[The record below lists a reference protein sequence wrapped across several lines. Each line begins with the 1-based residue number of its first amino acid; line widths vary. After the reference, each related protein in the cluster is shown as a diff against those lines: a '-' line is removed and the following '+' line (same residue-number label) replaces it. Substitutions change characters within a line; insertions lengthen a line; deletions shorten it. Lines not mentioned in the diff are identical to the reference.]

1 MEKKNGLL
9 TAALLATVLF
19 MGGCSSEDSEM
30 GTPAQSG
37 SPISFSVADVQ
48 PQTRTVY
55 KDRLQID
62 WVENDEIGICS
73 PSDNVLPSVEGE
85 PKNATYKVT
94 ALDADGHP
102 HHAEIKP
109 SEEKNYL
116 KWGNDL
122 NTQAVFYGAYPA
134 ERIVTYPK
142 ENSGVF
148 SMKYYTNQ
156 ECKVYSSENGVYLT
170 KPDMKNAYMMAK
182 NELTPIGDHV
192 LLAFDP
198 IMTTPDIT
206 ITAGS
211 YEVGT
216 GIIQPVTVTGVSI
229 LMPKALT
236 GKTLNYKITKVT
248 NEAIE
253 NPHGELQ
260 DYTTGKEEEWES
272 VFVQIDNGGKRYVD
286 LYEGESINLM
296 AFLPPIPDL
305 TGAKIRVHTLG
316 ATDFVKTVE
325 DELQAQ
331 SRITIKL
338 PDITPETT
346 KPNNW
351 ISKLDGSTLLKEMS
365 IPAYVCKGTETPDD
379 VKRLLK
385 KGVRAFELSDNI
397 LGSYET
403 RAIAEEK
410 HYFVKKEYCEVFN
423 DFLSS
428 EVDKNKDNKEFVII
442 WAGENQDLTTGSD
455 NNSSYLTN
463 PITSATSSSL
473 VSSLQNGVVLMN
485 KIHKSPIL
493 GIISKH
499 EYYFSNQNDVRLYD
513 YVTISETLNFYY
525 GNNDWKVQFIEP
537 DKEDNNTAIYNQIV
551 TYKEQSGCTGIVTIP
566 GAEKSFDS
574 SYGDLLLQ
582 AVIDCNFKLR
592 RNSKSNQ

>member
-1 MEKKNGLL
+1 MKRRQYLYH
-9 TAALLATVLF
+9 VL
-19 MGGCSSEDSEM
+19 CSAILFLGSCSDSEDLGM
-30 GTPAQSG
+30 MPANPG
-37 SPISFSVADVQ
+37 DAIRFSAAI
-48 PQTRTVY
+48 PQTRTHY
-55 KDRLQID
+55 SDRLQIN

-73 PSDNVLPSVEGE
+73 PSDNVLPSVEGGT
-85 PKNATYKVT
+85 KNATYKVT
-94 ALDADGHP
+94 ALNADGHL

-122 NTQAVFYGAYPA
+122 STPAVFYGAYPA

-236 GKTLNYKITKVT
+236 EKTLNYKITTVT
-248 NEAIE
+248 NGTIK
-253 NPHGELQ
+253 NPRGELQ
-260 DYTTGKEEEWES
+260 DYTEGEEWES
-272 VFVQIDNGGKRYVD
+272 VFVQIDNDGKRYVD

-296 AFLPPIPDL
+296 AFLPPIPNL

-316 ATDFVKTVE
+316 STDFVKTVE
-325 DELQAQ
+325 GELQAQ

-351 ISKLDGSTLLKEMS
+351 ISKLDASTLLKEMS

-385 KGVRAFELSDNI
+385 KGVRAFDAEEFASIDIVTKKINTEFVTVINNFLENKENSNEFVIVWVDNTALVSVQNPNKDKWISFPNNIKDAKGKVVFLEKHGIVDKMTNINTINELFGYASKENAIDFFLSDNDWQ
-397 LGSYET
+397 
-403 RAIAEEK
+403 AQ
-410 HYFVKKEYCEVFN
+410 
-423 DFLSS
+423 
-428 EVDKNKDNKEFVII
+428 II
-442 WAGENQDLTTGSD
+442 DTDQDG
-455 NNSSYLTN
+455 N
-463 PITSATSSSL
+463 PI
-473 VSSLQNGVVLMN
+473 V
-485 KIHKSPIL
+485 
-493 GIISKH
+493 
-499 EYYFSNQNDVRLYD
+499 E
-513 YVTISETLNFYY
+513 
-525 GNNDWKVQFIEP
+525 
-537 DKEDNNTAIYNQIV
+537 NNTAIYNQIV
-551 TYKEQSGCTGIVTIP
+551 KYKEQSGCTGIVTIP

-592 RNSKSNQ
+592 RNSKSNQQ

>member
-48 PQTRTVY
+48 PRTRTVY
-55 KDRLQID
+55 EDRLQIN

-73 PSDNVLPSVEGE
+73 PSDNVLPSVEGG

-94 ALDADGHP
+94 ALNADGHP
-102 HHAEIKP
+102 HHAEIEA
-109 SEEKNYL
+109 SVQGTYL

-122 NTQAVFYGAYPA
+122 NTPAVFYGAYPA
-134 ERIVTYPK
+134 ERIVTYPD
-142 ENSGVF
+142 ENSPVF

-156 ECKVYSSENGVYLT
+156 ECEVYSSENGVYLT

-216 GIIQPVTVTGVSI
+216 GIIQPVTVTGVSVI
-229 LMPKALT
+229 MPKKLSSSD
-236 GKTLNYKITKVT
+236 LNYKITSVT
-248 NEAIE
+248 NGNITA
-253 NPHGELQ
+253 PRGELQ
-260 DYTTGKEEEWES
+260 DIADGQES
-272 VFVQIDNGGKRYVD
+272 VFIQIDNYGKKYID

-296 AFLPPIPDL
+296 AFLPPIPKL

-316 ATDFVKTVE
+316 STDFVKTVE

-351 ISKLDGSTLLKEMS
+351 MSKLDDNTSLKSMS
-365 IPAYVCKGTETPDD
+365 IPAYVCQANTENELQKIEDLF
-379 VKRLLK
+379 R
-385 KGVRAFELSDNI
+385 KGVRAFD
-397 LGSYET
+397 
-403 RAIAEEK
+403 A
-410 HYFVKKEYCEVFN
+410 EVFASTSGTILKKKTIDS
-423 DFLSS
+423 DFINKINNLFLD
-428 EVDKNKDNKEFVII
+428 EKNQGEFVIV
-442 WAGENQDLTTGSD
+442 WVENDGDLDIPTNWSDFHDKIADVRKKVIILEKRDKGLVWGSD
-455 NNSSYLTN
+455 KFSDAGKDNELFLHSTLDNAIDFKVDNTN
-463 PITSATSSSL
+463 WTAQFISNENLNKDVYNTI
-473 VSSLQNGVVLMN
+473 VSSKLQ
-485 KIHKSPIL
+485 
-493 GIISKH
+493 
-499 EYYFSNQNDVRLYD
+499 
-513 YVTISETLNFYY
+513 T
-525 GNNDWKVQFIEP
+525 
-537 DKEDNNTAIYNQIV
+537 
-551 TYKEQSGCTGIVTIP
+551 GCTGIVTIP
-566 GAEKSFDS
+566 NAGQSYDET
-574 SYGDLLLQ
+574 YGDLLLQ
-582 AVIDCNFKLR
+582 AIIDCNFKF
-592 RNSKSNQ
+592 KH

>member
-9 TAALLATVLF
+9 TAALLATVLL
-19 MGGCSSEDSEM
+19 MGSCSSEDSEM

-37 SPISFSVADVQ
+37 SPILFSVADVQ
-48 PQTRTVY
+48 PRTRTVY
-55 KDRLQID
+55 EDRLQIN

-73 PSDNVLPSVEGE
+73 PSDNVLPSVEGG

-94 ALDADGHP
+94 ALNADGHP

-122 NTQAVFYGAYPA
+122 STPAVFYGAYPA

-142 ENSGVF
+142 DNSGVF

-229 LMPKALT
+229 IMPKKLSSSN
-236 GKTLNYKITKVT
+236 LNYKITNLT
-248 NEAIE
+248 NGSITTLR
-253 NPHGELQ
+253 GELLDIAGGQ
-260 DYTTGKEEEWES
+260 ES
-272 VFVQIDNGGKRYVD
+272 VFIQIDNDGKKYVD

-296 AFLPPIPDL
+296 AFLPPIPHL

-316 ATDFVKTVE
+316 STDFVKTVE

-351 ISKLDGSTLLKEMS
+351 MSKLDDNTSLKSMS
-365 IPAYVCKGTETPDD
+365 IPAYVCKGNETSGDIEE
-379 VKRLLK
+379 LLK
-385 KGVRAFELSDNI
+385 KGVRAFD
-397 LGSYET
+397 
-403 RAIAEEK
+403 AEE
-410 HYFVKKEYCEVFN
+410 FAFI
-423 DFLSS
+423 DFLTKKIKT
-428 EVDKNKDNKEFVII
+428 EFVTVINNFLENKENSNEFVIVWVDNTALVGGI
-442 WAGENQDLTTGSD
+442 ERPNGWIDFPDKITDAKGKIILLETYSNEFYKVNSNIGEKALFSFSEKTTDFKLTNSDWTALLNKEAVENQRIYNT
-455 NNSSYLTN
+455 
-463 PITSATSSSL
+463 I
-473 VSSLQNGVVLMN
+473 VSSKLQ
-485 KIHKSPIL
+485 
-493 GIISKH
+493 
-499 EYYFSNQNDVRLYD
+499 
-513 YVTISETLNFYY
+513 T
-525 GNNDWKVQFIEP
+525 
-537 DKEDNNTAIYNQIV
+537 
-551 TYKEQSGCTGIVTIP
+551 GCTGIVTIP
-566 GAEKSFDS
+566 NAGQSYDET
-574 SYGDLLLQ
+574 YGDLLLQ
-582 AVIDCNFKLR
+582 AIIDCNFKF
-592 RNSKSNQ
+592 KH

>member
-48 PQTRTVY
+48 PRTRTVY
-55 KDRLQID
+55 EGRLQINWMKD
-62 WVENDEIGICS
+62 DEIGICS
-73 PSDNVLPSVEGE
+73 PSDNVLPSVEGG

-94 ALDADGHP
+94 ALNADGHP
-102 HHAEIKP
+102 HHAEIEA
-109 SEEKNYL
+109 SVQGTYL

-122 NTQAVFYGAYPA
+122 NTPAVFYGAYPA
-134 ERIVTYPK
+134 ERIVTYPD
-142 ENSGVF
+142 ENSPVF

-156 ECKVYSSENGVYLT
+156 ECEVYSSENGVYLT

-216 GIIQPVTVTGVSI
+216 GIIQPVTVTGVSVI
-229 LMPKALT
+229 MPKKLSSSD
-236 GKTLNYKITKVT
+236 LNYKITSVT
-248 NEAIE
+248 NGNITA
-253 NPHGELQ
+253 PRGELQ
-260 DYTTGKEEEWES
+260 DIADGQES
-272 VFVQIDNGGKRYVD
+272 VFIQIDNYGKKYID

-296 AFLPPIPDL
+296 AFLPPIPKL

-316 ATDFVKTVE
+316 STDFVKTVE

-351 ISKLDGSTLLKEMS
+351 MSKLDDNTSLKSMS
-365 IPAYVCKGTETPDD
+365 IPAYVCQANTENELQKIEDLF
-379 VKRLLK
+379 R
-385 KGVRAFELSDNI
+385 KGVRAFD
-397 LGSYET
+397 
-403 RAIAEEK
+403 A
-410 HYFVKKEYCEVFN
+410 EVFASTSGTN
-423 DFLSS
+423 LKKKTIDSDFINKINNLFLD
-428 EVDKNKDNKEFVII
+428 EKNQGEFVIVWVDNTAHLGGI
-442 WAGENQDLTTGSD
+442 ERPNGWIDFPDKITNAKGKIILLETYSNEFYRVNSNIGEKALFSFSEETTDFKLTNSDWTALLNKEAVENQKIYNT
-455 NNSSYLTN
+455 
-463 PITSATSSSL
+463 I
-473 VSSLQNGVVLMN
+473 VSSKLQ
-485 KIHKSPIL
+485 
-493 GIISKH
+493 
-499 EYYFSNQNDVRLYD
+499 
-513 YVTISETLNFYY
+513 T
-525 GNNDWKVQFIEP
+525 
-537 DKEDNNTAIYNQIV
+537 
-551 TYKEQSGCTGIVTIP
+551 GCTGIVTIP
-566 GAEKSFDS
+566 NAGQSYDET
-574 SYGDLLLQ
+574 YGDLLLQ
-582 AVIDCNFKLR
+582 AIIDCNFKF
-592 RNSKSNQ
+592 KH

>member
-9 TAALLATVLF
+9 TAALLATVFL
-19 MGGCSSEDSEM
+19 MGSCSSEDSEM

-37 SPISFSVADVQ
+37 SPILFSVADVQ
-48 PQTRTVY
+48 PRTRTIY
-55 KDRLQID
+55 EDRLQIN

-73 PSDNVLPSVEGE
+73 PSDNVLPSVEGG

-94 ALDADGHP
+94 ALNADGHP
-102 HHAEIKP
+102 HHAEIEA
-109 SEEKNYL
+109 SVQGTYL

-122 NTQAVFYGAYPA
+122 NTPAVFYGAYPA
-134 ERIVTYPK
+134 ERIVTYPQ

-192 LLAFDP
+192 LMAFDP

-229 LMPKALT
+229 IMPKKLNST
-236 GKTLNYKITKVT
+236 DLNYKITGLT
-248 NEAIE
+248 NGAFT
-253 NPHGELQ
+253 NPRGELQ
-260 DYTTGKEEEWES
+260 DIADGQES
-272 VFVQIDNGGKRYVD
+272 VFIQIDNDGKKYVD

-296 AFLPPIPDL
+296 AFLPPIPQL

-316 ATDFVKTVE
+316 STDFVKTVE

-351 ISKLDGSTLLKEMS
+351 MSKLDDNTSLKSMS
-365 IPAYVCKGTETPDD
+365 IPAYVCQENTENELRKIEDLF
-379 VKRLLK
+379 R
-385 KGVRAFELSDNI
+385 KGVRAFD
-397 LGSYET
+397 
-403 RAIAEEK
+403 A
-410 HYFVKKEYCEVFN
+410 EVFASTESTG
-423 DFLSS
+423 FLERTKIINKSFI
-428 EVDKNKDNKEFVII
+428 DKINSFFTEGKNPNEFVIVWI
-442 WAGENQDLTTGSD
+442 ENTSHAGGIKCPNGWIDFPDKITNAKGKIILLETYSNEFYRVNSKIGEKALFSFSEKTTDFKLTNSDWTALLNKEAVENQRIYNT
-455 NNSSYLTN
+455 
-463 PITSATSSSL
+463 I
-473 VSSLQNGVVLMN
+473 VSSKLQ
-485 KIHKSPIL
+485 
-493 GIISKH
+493 
-499 EYYFSNQNDVRLYD
+499 
-513 YVTISETLNFYY
+513 T
-525 GNNDWKVQFIEP
+525 
-537 DKEDNNTAIYNQIV
+537 
-551 TYKEQSGCTGIVTIP
+551 GCTGIVTIP
-566 GAEKSFDS
+566 NAGIAFDDT
-574 SYGDLLLQ
+574 YGDLLLQ
-582 AVIDCNFKLR
+582 AIIDCNFKF
-592 RNSKSNQ
+592 KH

>member
-9 TAALLATVLF
+9 TAALLATVLL
-19 MGGCSSEDSEM
+19 MGSCSSEDSEM

-48 PQTRTVY
+48 PRTRTVY
-55 KDRLQID
+55 EDRLQIN

-122 NTQAVFYGAYPA
+122 STSAVFYGAYPA
-134 ERIVTYPK
+134 ERIVKYPQD
-142 ENSGVF
+142 NSGVF

-248 NEAIE
+248 NGAIEAIE
-253 NPHGELQ
+253 DSRGELQ
-260 DYTTGKEEEWES
+260 DYTTGEEWES
-272 VFVQIDNGGKRYVD
+272 VFVQIDNDGKRYVD

-316 ATDFVKTVE
+316 STDFVKTVT
-325 DELQAQ
+325 DELKAQ

-338 PDITPETT
+338 PDITPENT

-365 IPAYVCKGTETPDD
+365 IPAYVCKGNEKSGDIEE
-379 VKRLLK
+379 LLK
-385 KGVRAFELSDNI
+385 KGVRAFDAEKFAFIDNLTKKINTEFVTVINNFLENSNEFVIVWVDNTTVVRIQNPNKDKWISFPNKIEDAKGKVVFLEKHGIGDKMTNINTTEKLFGYASKEDAIDFLSDNNWQ
-397 LGSYET
+397 
-403 RAIAEEK
+403 AQ
-410 HYFVKKEYCEVFN
+410 
-423 DFLSS
+423 
-428 EVDKNKDNKEFVII
+428 II
-442 WAGENQDLTTGSD
+442 DTDQNG
-455 NNSSYLTN
+455 N
-463 PITSATSSSL
+463 PI
-473 VSSLQNGVVLMN
+473 V
-485 KIHKSPIL
+485 K
-493 GIISKH
+493 
-499 EYYFSNQNDVRLYD
+499 ND
-513 YVTISETLNFYY
+513 
-525 GNNDWKVQFIEP
+525 
-537 DKEDNNTAIYNQIV
+537 TAIYNQIV

-592 RNSKSNQ
+592 RNSKSNQQ